1 MVFKYEQRWKVGIVR
16 LDSWVFDIENNQR
29 KEVYY
34 WRKHYGLH
42 EWMRDL
48 WEMKSKNPKNLKEF
62 ASAIETKNLEEF
74 HCVYLNLVLEDIEQY
89 ENDIKNVE
97 YDRKEE
103 DLEFI
108 QKAKKELNNGK
119 ELFYYSQY

>member
-42 EWMRDL
+42 KWMRDL

-62 ASAIETKNLEEF
+62 ANAIETKNLEEF

-108 QKAKKELNNGK
+108 QKAKKELNNGR